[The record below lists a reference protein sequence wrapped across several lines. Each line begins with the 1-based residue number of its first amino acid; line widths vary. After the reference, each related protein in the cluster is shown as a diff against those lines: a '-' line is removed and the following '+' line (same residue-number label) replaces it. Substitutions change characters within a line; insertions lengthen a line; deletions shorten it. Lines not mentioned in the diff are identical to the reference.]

1 MDVNMMMQFIAYA
14 LGIATASAML
24 FIGYQ
29 YVIPYLKAKIGN
41 EQYLELETN
50 IKTLIAAVEDK
61 YGPGEGALKK
71 QWVINELKRL
81 GFEFDEEMVGNF
93 IDGFCS
99 VMTADGV
106 INRKNK

>member
-1 MDVNMMMQFIAYA
+1 MDINMMMQFFAYA
-14 LGIATASAML
+14 LGIAVAASML
-24 FIGYQ
+24 FVGYQ
-29 YVIPYLKAKIGN
+29 YVIPYLKVKIGN
-41 EQYLELETN
+41 EQYLELEAN

-61 YGPGEGALKK
+61 FGAGEGAMKK
-71 QWVINELKRL
+71 QWVIDELKKL

>member
-1 MDVNMMMQFIAYA
+1 MDIEMMMQFSAYA

-81 GFEFDEEMVGNF
+81 GFEFDEEVVSNF

-106 INRKNK
+106 INRK

>member
-1 MDVNMMMQFIAYA
+1 M
-14 LGIATASAML
+14 
-24 FIGYQ
+24 
-29 YVIPYLKAKIGN
+29 
-41 EQYLELETN
+41 
-50 IKTLIAAVEDK
+50 
-61 YGPGEGALKK
+61 KK
-71 QWVINELKRL
+71 QWVIDELKKL